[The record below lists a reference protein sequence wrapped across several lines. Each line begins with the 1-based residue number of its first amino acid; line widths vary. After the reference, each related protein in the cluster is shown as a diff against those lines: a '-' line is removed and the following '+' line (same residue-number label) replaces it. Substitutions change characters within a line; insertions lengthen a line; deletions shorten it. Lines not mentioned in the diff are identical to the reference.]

1 MNLEARKIA
10 ISTPCNLLW
19 NHDNSLSPA
28 LINGPYF
35 IFQLASNLNKVDKAE
50 KPQRMRYEKL
60 DRYKFKMADDKLY
73 FAT

>member
-1 MNLEARKIA
+1 MPVFNKVP
-10 ISTPCNLLW
+10 ISDCMYIYIVL
-19 NHDNSLSPA
+19 
-28 LINGPYF
+28 
-35 IFQLASNLNKVDKAE
+35 LNKQLSYVVGDKAE

>member
-35 IFQLASNLNKVDKAE
+35 IFQLASNLNNVFNYAIIITL
-50 KPQRMRYEKL
+50 QRGLGLSYN
-60 DRYKFKMADDKLY
+60 
-73 FAT
+73 